1 MKPKLNSTRWQAL
14 KDIEACGQKV
24 FTSLECGVHGA
35 ALYSLEKCGW
45 IERTELPDD
54 LPWQTDTQG
63 NYWWLTKEGE
73 HVLKILPTTKP
84 RN

>member
-35 ALYSLEKCGW
+35 ALYSLEQCGW
-45 IERTELPDD
+45 IERTDPLED
-54 LPWQTDTQG
+54 LPFQINMQG
-63 NYWWLTKEGE
+63 HYWMLTKEGE
-73 HVLKILPTTKP
+73 HVLKILPITKP
-84 RN
+84 GK

>member
-1 MKPKLNSTRWQAL
+1 MKPKLNATRWQAL

-35 ALYSLEKCGW
+35 ALYSLEQCGW
-45 IERTELPDD
+45 IKRGPMPDIF
-54 LPWQTDTQG
+54 PWKVDTQG
-63 NYWWLTKEGE
+63 HHWLLTKEGE

-84 RN
+84 GK